1 MQRVNEF
8 ELAYRGGD
16 RGVKY
21 IMRGPRLDWGVIL
34 MRPGDKLS
42 PHYHAQVEETFYV
55 VRGRGTI
62 HTGDVAHALIPGD
75 AYRMEP
81 GEGHE
86 IECGSDAELKL
97 VFIKTPYLPD
107 DKVDL

>member
-8 ELAYRGGD
+8 ELPYRGGD

-21 IMRGPRLDWGVIL
+21 LMRGPHLDWGVIL
-34 MRPGDKLS
+34 MRPGDTLA

-55 VRGRGTI
+55 VRGRGSIKCGGSTQALVV
-62 HTGDVAHALIPGD
+62 GDV
-75 AYRMEP
+75 YRMEP
-81 GEGHE
+81 GDDHE
-86 IECGSDAELKL
+86 IACGPDEELKL